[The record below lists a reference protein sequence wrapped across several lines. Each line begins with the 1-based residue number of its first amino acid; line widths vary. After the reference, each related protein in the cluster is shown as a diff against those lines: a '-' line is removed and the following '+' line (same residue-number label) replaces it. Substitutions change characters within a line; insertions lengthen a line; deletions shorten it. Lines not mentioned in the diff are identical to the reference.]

1 MPFLFLIFSF
11 LLPANKTLNEIR
23 SLYHESIYSSEKSKE
38 IINYFENE
46 PGKTPIEMAYEG
58 ASRMVRA
65 KHIFFPHEKLS
76 TFQKGKVLIEEAVKK
91 EPKSI
96 EIRYLR
102 FSIQL
107 GSPSFL
113 NYRQNLSE
121 DRKYLIEHYKEIQDP
136 DFKLRLKNFLI
147 KEAKLSI
154 EERKIIK

>member
-1 MPFLFLIFSF
+1 
-11 LLPANKTLNEIR
+11 LNEIR

-46 PGKTPIEMAYEG
+46 PVKTPIEMAYEG

-121 DRKYLIEHYKEIQDP
+121 DRKYLIERYKEIQDP

>member
-1 MPFLFLIFSF
+1 MPFLIVLISF
-11 LLPANKTLNEIR
+11 LLPANKSLIEIR

-38 IINYFENE
+38 IITYFENE
-46 PGKTPIEMAYEG
+46 QAKTPIEMAYEG

-65 KHIFFPHEKLS
+65 KHVFFPHDKLS
-76 TFQKGKVLIEEAVKK
+76 TFQKGKILLEEAVKK

-113 NYRQNLSE
+113 SYRQNLTE
-121 DRKYLIEHYKEIQDP
+121 DRKYLIEHYKEIQDS
-136 DFKLRLKNFLI
+136 DFKIRLKDFLI